1 MRRLA
6 LSVLV
11 LALVSCSGG
20 SSERE
25 PAGAEDV
32 VRAWSRALNSG
43 DNGAAADLFALG
55 ARIEQPPVVFRIR
68 TRADALAWNRGLP
81 CSGEIVALTAR
92 GEEVEATF
100 LLGDR
105 GASPCDAPGEQVTAT
120 FTVRDGKIVLF
131 RQLPARAA
139 PVEPV

>member
-6 LSVLV
+6 LIALVLV
-11 LALVSCSGG
+11 LVACGG
-20 SSERE
+20 NEDE

-55 ARIEQPPVVFRIR
+55 ARIEQPPLVFRIR
-68 TRADALAWNRGLP
+68 TRADALYWNRSLP
-81 CSGEIVALTAR
+81 CSGKILALTAR
-92 GEEVEATF
+92 GDEVEATF
-100 LLGDR
+100 LLGNR
-105 GASPCDAPGEQVTAT
+105 GTSPCDAPGGRATAV
-120 FTVRDGKIVLF
+120 FRVEGGKIVLF
-131 RQLPARAA
+131 RQLPGDTV